1 MNRLLRR
8 RAVRGATVAALAGL
22 VTAVVVATTPAL
34 ASAGTTLTVRYP
46 VNGSTFL
53 KAANATVP
61 LGPGTLRTKVNLTT
75 GKVTASLN
83 LPPAT
88 GSFKE
93 LGVIPVTATVA
104 FIQDGP
110 TTGTV
115 DLNTGAV
122 TTMSN
127 ITLQITSLSV
137 GGLPTAETY
146 AAPYLEMGVTTYSSA
161 IFNFAP
167 QWALDFYT
175 AVRARD
181 TATVYRKLDE
191 FVLPYIE
198 IRDRR
203 AGYAVAIVKAGLRAV
218 GYDPGPVRPP
228 LTDLTDSEFGELKAL
243 VEKVNLT

>member
-137 GGLPTAETY
+137 GGLPVPVGPACESATPASVSLASQPGFSIVNGGTVSGTY
-146 AAPYLEMGVTTYSSA
+146 TVPPFANCGLTT
-161 IFNFAP
+161 P
-167 QWALDFYT
+167 
-175 AVRARD
+175 
-181 TATVYRKLDE
+181 
-191 FVLPYIE
+191 VL
-198 IRDRR
+198 
-203 AGYAVAIVKAGLRAV
+203 
-218 GYDPGPVRPP
+218 
-228 LTDLTDSEFGELKAL
+228 
-243 VEKVNLT
+243 NLTVTGPGNTLSLTLGKAHVVG